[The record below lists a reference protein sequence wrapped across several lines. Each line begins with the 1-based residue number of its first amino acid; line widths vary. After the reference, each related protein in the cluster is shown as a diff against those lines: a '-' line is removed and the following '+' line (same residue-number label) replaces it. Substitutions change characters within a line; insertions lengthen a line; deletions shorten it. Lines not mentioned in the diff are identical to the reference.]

1 MNNFNPNNEMNW
13 TKLNAALQYSTSQII
28 KENTDSINDIKLKI
42 SELGINLDNMSKNF
56 DDFKEENK
64 ESFNILSD
72 KLDSIMN
79 KLDTDYLKEKDH
91 EKDLTNINKNLD
103 RIDKKSNWSIGL
115 LVTLILI
122 PLAIYII
129 QLFMT
134 NE

>member
-1 MNNFNPNNEMNW
+1 MNNFNPNNDMNW
-13 TKLNAALQYSTSQII
+13 TKLNAAFQYSTSQII
-28 KENTDSINDIKLKI
+28 KENTDSINDIKLRI
-42 SELGINLDNMSKNF
+42 NELGINFDNMSKNF

-72 KLDSIMN
+72 KLDSIIN

-91 EKDLTNINKNLD
+91 EKDISNINKNLD
-103 RIDKKSNWSIGL
+103 RIDKKSNWSISL
-115 LVTLILI
+115 LITLILI
-122 PLAIYII
+122 PLAIYVI

>member
-129 QLFMT
+129 QTFMT

>member
-72 KLDSIMN
+72 KLDSLMN